1 MGNPEDNNTATIPVA
16 DKDYDVTN
24 FLKTIEDSMPEGAD
38 AVEYYKNKLIE
49 AEKRRRGTV
58 AGFTKSQQQ
67 LKTLEAQSS
76 FLKDKIVSTINLTK
90 EQEEELEE
98 LKYSDP
104 DAWRTKLDSLEKAS
118 RAKFDSDVKAE
129 LERIKNLSVE
139 EFERERCAD
148 LLKKFVEANP
158 ELDITKDEIADQI
171 PPLYMKRLTSGQI
184 SFEEF
189 LEITKKYLTAPNKSL
204 ETKVPSSGGT
214 NISKTRGTSDAP
226 ESKEVSTILDNQKT
240 IKF

>member
-67 LKTLEAQSS
+67 LKTLEAQSN
-76 FLKDKIVSTINLTK
+76 FLRDKIVSTINLTK

-104 DAWRTKLDSLEKAS
+104 DAWRAKLDSLEKSS

-204 ETKVPSSGGT
+204 ETKVPSSSGT

-226 ESKEVSTILDNQKT
+226 EGKEVSTILDNQKT